1 MTGHFAMM
9 CSHGME
15 SQNEPRNGLNA
26 RVLHVGGSDRNSHD
40 FSEIV
45 SAAGPDEQM
54 ETNDDNDGGGE
65 TDHGDLTPQGF

>member
-1 MTGHFAMM
+1 MM

-15 SQNEPRNGLNA
+15 SQNAKWNCLNA
-26 RVLHVGGSDRNSHD
+26 RVLQVSGSDRNSRD

-45 SAAGPDEQM
+45 SAADSDEQM
-54 ETNDDNDGGGE
+54 EKNDDNDGGGE